1 MNNLQR
7 YMAYL
12 IRWMLTTLLLIPAL
26 GWTHGMLDY
35 PNTRQ
40 GICISAG
47 NYSWPPDG
55 SGITPGACKTAAL
68 IWSNPADRLYPLSHW
83 HEFANN
89 VAGHRDLEKLK
100 AHIAD
105 GTLCSAGDP
114 KKRGFDLA
122 LPDWQKTPVSVV
134 NGKMTV
140 RIVGSQ
146 PHVPSY
152 VRVFLTRPGYHA
164 TAPLKWEDLQLIHT
178 EELSSYR
185 TDWAASV
192 VPKPA
197 LVPAPIGFF
206 QFDVPVPNGQTGEA
220 ILYIYWQ
227 REDTGNEG
235 FGNCADITFG
245 GTVIP
250 SPWTPKGPFIAPDI
264 EPKPGETVR
273 VRVFGSTKGF
283 GEIVD
288 ESIKI
293 TDDNEAPAKWG
304 PELKNLLAKHGSIVQ
319 VGVLTGNNVVFDPI
333 NMAANQFYAA
343 NKDHA
348 IQMSVIGGGTDP
360 GPVNPAPPV
369 ARITGPTTLKSGQAF
384 TFSGAGSTGSNGPL
398 LYEWAVPGMT
408 GAQNGSTI
416 SGKAISVTQA
426 TPFKARLLVR
436 DQQNGKINQAVLDF
450 TVTPPS
456 DGGEYPAYVPNKQPP
471 YQAGEIVSNKG
482 ANYAC
487 KPFPASGWCS
497 QSPSHYEP
505 GAGSHWSDA
514 WDKKD

>member
-1 MNNLQR
+1 
-7 YMAYL
+7 
-12 IRWMLTTLLLIPAL
+12 
-26 GWTHGMLDY
+26 MLDY

-55 SGITPGACKTAAL
+55 SGITPGACKTAAM

-122 LPDWQKTPVSVV
+122 LPDWQKTPVHVV

-152 VRVFLTRPGYHA
+152 VRVFLTRPGYRA
-164 TAPLKWEDLQLIHT
+164 IAPLRWDDLQLIHT

-185 TDWAASV
+185 TDWTASV
-192 VPKPA
+192 APKPA
-197 LVPAPIGFF
+197 FVPTPIGFF

-220 ILYIYWQ
+220 ILYTYWQ

-250 SPWTPKGPFIAPDI
+250 APWTPKGPFIASDI
-264 EPKPGETVR
+264 APKPDETVR
-273 VRVFGSTKGF
+273 VRVFGSTRGF
-283 GEIVD
+283 VEIVD
-288 ESIKI
+288 ESVKI
-293 TDDNEAPAKWG
+293 TAANEAPAQWG
-304 PELKNLLAKHGSIVQ
+304 LELKNLLAKHGQIVQ
-319 VGVLTGNNVVFDPI
+319 VGVLTGNSVVFDPN
-333 NMAANQFYAA
+333 NMAVNQFYVAD
-343 NKDHA
+343 KDHA
-348 IQMSVIGGGTDP
+348 VQMSVIGGGTDP
-360 GPVNPAPPV
+360 GDPPPV
-369 ARITGPTTLKSGQAF
+369 IQITGPTLLKSKQAF
-384 TFSGAGSTGSNGPL
+384 TFIGSVSSGSSRQFI
-398 LYEWAVPGMT
+398 YHWAVPGMKEPYNELT
-408 GAQNGSTI
+408 VRGNALD
-416 SGKAISVTQA
+416 AIGEPTRSI
-426 TPFKARLLVR
+426 ARLNVI
-436 DQQNGKINQAVLDF
+436 DPVNNKSYQKEFEF
-450 TVTPPS
+450 TVEP
-456 DGGEYPAYVPNKQPP
+456 DDGGGEYPAYKEGTA
-471 YQAGEIVSNKG
+471 YKAGDIVSNNGK
-482 ANYAC
+482 NYKC
-487 KPFPASGWCS
+487 KPHPYTAWCAGAAWA
-497 QSPSHYEP
+497 YAP
-505 GAGSHWSDA
+505 GTGTA
-514 WDKKD
+514 WDQAWDEVR